1 MFKTFIS
8 KLHHTVI
15 YYRNLLKY
23 RRINKKID
31 IKISNTLDT
40 VRKLTKGDYSI
51 IRFGDGEFQLMNGY
65 GIVFQTY
72 NESLARRLR
81 QILHGEDVTEKQ
93 LIGIPYELFS
103 LKNYTL
109 RSKMFWTEYW
119 VNNYKDIV
127 PFLNPQ
133 FHYYDSQVTR
143 IYINRKNKSDFN
155 KYLTEWKKVWNHKEL
170 LIVEGEKSRFGI
182 CNDLLS
188 NAGKIERILCPA
200 ENAYDFYDQIKEQVL
215 QNYHGQLILC
225 VLGPTATILAYDL
238 SKLGIHCLDIGNLD
252 MEYEW
257 YQMKADVQ
265 CAISGK
271 YTFESKDGTKVRA
284 CNDKIYCEQIIKRIG
299 C

>member
-8 KLHHTVI
+8 KLHYMII
-15 YYRNLLKY
+15 YFRYYVKY
-23 RRINKKID
+23 RRINKNID

-40 VRKLTKGDYSI
+40 VKKLTEGEYSI
-51 IRFGDGEFQLMNGY
+51 IRFGDGEFQLMNGH
-65 GIVFQTY
+65 GIGFQTY
-72 NESLARRLR
+72 NESLARNLRL
-81 QILHGEDVTEKQ
+81 ILYGEDVTEKQ

-103 LKNYTL
+103 MKDYTL
-109 RSKMFWTEYW
+109 RSKLFWMEYW
-119 VNNYKDIV
+119 VNNYNNIV
-127 PFLNPQ
+127 PFLNPR

-143 IYINRKNKSDFN
+143 IYINRKSKSDFN
-155 KYLTEWKKVWNHKEL
+155 KYLTEWKKVWNHREL

-215 QNYHGQLILC
+215 QYYHGHLILC

-238 SKLGIHCLDIGNLD
+238 SKLGIRCLDIGNLD

-257 YQMKADVQ
+257 YQMKTDVQ
-265 CAISGK
+265 CAVSGK
-271 YTFESKDGTKVRA
+271 YTFESKDGTIVRE